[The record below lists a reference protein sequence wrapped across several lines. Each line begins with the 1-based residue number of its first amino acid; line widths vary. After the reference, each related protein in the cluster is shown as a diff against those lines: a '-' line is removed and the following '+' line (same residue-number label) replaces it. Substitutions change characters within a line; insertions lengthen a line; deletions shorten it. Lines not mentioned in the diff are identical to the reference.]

1 MGTTERK
8 RVMPYSTSELW
19 VVYYV
24 HTDPYSFD
32 TDMPGE
38 VYLTQAEA
46 QTACD
51 EFNSHP
57 KTFSWERERPWAV
70 GTLYDR
76 MENLRDESRREGELE
91 RDADYRD
98 MY

>member
-1 MGTTERK
+1 MATTERE

-24 HTDPYSFD
+24 HVDSYSFD
-32 TDMPGE
+32 TDMPSE
-38 VYLTQAEA
+38 VYTSQAEA
-46 QTACD
+46 QKACD
-51 EFNSHP
+51 ELNSQP

-76 MENLRDESRREGELE
+76 METLRDESRREGE
-91 RDADYRD
+91 RDEQRNRD

>member
-1 MGTTERK
+1 
-8 RVMPYSTSELW
+8 
-19 VVYYV
+19 
-24 HTDPYSFD
+24 
-32 TDMPGE
+32 MPGE